1 MRGRLGGAERFT
13 IPVQSSDGAL
23 GEVFVAVGHGLKMT
37 QTMLTVYSILLFSVD
52 LRENPM
58 FAGGKQGSRLGDVGL
73 AGVCLGVLGKGCV
86 GPEVDVVVG
95 MEYPGAAL
103 AFEGHHHQL
112 H

>member
-37 QTMLTVYSILLFSVD
+37 QTMLTVYSILLYSVD

-58 FAGGKQGSRLGDVGL
+58 FTRVKQWSRLGNVRL
-73 AGVCLGVLGKGCV
+73 AGVRLGVLGKGCV

-95 MEYPGAAL
+95 MEYPGVGL
-103 AFEGHHHQL
+103 C
-112 H
+112 